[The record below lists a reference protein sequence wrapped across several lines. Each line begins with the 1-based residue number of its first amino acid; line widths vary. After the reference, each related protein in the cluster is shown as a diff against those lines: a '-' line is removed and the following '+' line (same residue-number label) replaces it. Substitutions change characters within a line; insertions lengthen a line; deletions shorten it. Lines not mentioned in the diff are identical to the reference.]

1 MSNTKSIL
9 EPIIKPQLKGLLIFN
24 GLTWLLTFVVIVFRS
39 QTQKKTFGKE
49 GKEVTLHYKSTVF
62 TFLLV
67 LKIHLQF
74 STSLLYIFL
83 GDISRLVVCGV
94 KRYLQKAQ
102 LRSQQ
107 LWPYVVRGR
116 GSPVS
121 GVPIRG
127 RSRRGKRVRRCEWH
141 PPGGRGR
148 SGGRPSR
155 RRRRGR
161 QRGSP
166 RGGR

>member
-9 EPIIKPQLKGLLIFN
+9 EPLIKPQLKILLIFN
-24 GLTWLLTFVVIVFRS
+24 GLTWLVTFVVIVFRF
-39 QTQKKTFGKE
+39 QTQQRYFGRE
-49 GKEVTLHYKSTVF
+49 RKEVTLHYKSTVF
-62 TFLLV
+62 TILLA

-74 STSLLYIFL
+74 FTSLLYIL
-83 GDISRLVVCGV
+83 GDISRLVVRGV

-102 LRSQQ
+102 LRSHQ

-121 GVPIRG
+121 GVPIRE

-141 PPGGRGR
+141 PPGGRER